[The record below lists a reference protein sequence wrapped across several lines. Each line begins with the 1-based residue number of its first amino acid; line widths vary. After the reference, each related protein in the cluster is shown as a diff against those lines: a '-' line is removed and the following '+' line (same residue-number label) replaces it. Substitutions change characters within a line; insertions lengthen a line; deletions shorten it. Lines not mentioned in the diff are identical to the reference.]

1 MSNREAAKKGHEKAV
16 ADQLLEAEKLDAT
29 FERVGDAD
37 KKEPDA
43 VYQTGGQ
50 TVGIEVAT
58 AYYDEADAQDEWE
71 IATGEHPLSP
81 GEIRP
86 SSTGIMGNPDEMIC
100 ETVQEELEDK
110 CGKTYEGAAEIWL
123 CINMLAPLSDA
134 ASVAEC
140 LKNLTVPEKHG
151 FSRIYLTYTAPEH
164 EGGRYV
170 AKRIF

>member
-29 FERVGDAD
+29 FERVGDPD

-43 VYQTGGQ
+43 IYRTRGQ

-71 IATGEHPLSP
+71 IATGELPLAP

-86 SSTGIMGNPDEMIC
+86 SSTGIMGNPDQMIC

-110 CGKTYEGAAEIWL
+110 CGKSYAGVDETWL
-123 CINMLAPLSDA
+123 CINMIAALSDTE
-134 ASVAEC
+134 SVAEC
-140 LKNLTVPEKHG
+140 LKELEIPEAHN
-151 FSRIYLTYTAPEH
+151 FARIYLTYTAPEH
-164 EGGRYV
+164 EGGKYI
-170 AKRIF
+170 AKRIA

>member
-1 MSNREAAKKGHEKAV
+1 MNKREAAKQGHEKAV
-16 ADQLLEAEKLDAT
+16 ADQLLEVEKLDAS
-29 FERVGDAD
+29 FERVGDPA

-43 VYQTGGQ
+43 IYQIGGQ

-71 IATGEHPLSP
+71 IATGEHPLGP

-86 SSTGIMGNPDEMIC
+86 SSTGIMGNPDQMIC
-100 ETVQEELEDK
+100 ETIQEELEDK
-110 CGKTYEGAAEIWL
+110 CRKTYEGAAEIWL

-140 LKNLTVPEKHG
+140 LTILEVPEKHG

-164 EGGRYV
+164 EEGKYV
-170 AKRIF
+170 AMRIF

>member
-1 MSNREAAKKGHEKAV
+1 MSKREAAKKGHEKAV
-16 ADQLLEAEKLDAT
+16 ADQLLAAEKLDAT
-29 FERVGDAD
+29 FGRVGDAD

-58 AYYDEADAQDEWE
+58 AYYDEADAQDEWK
-71 IATGEHPLSP
+71 IATGEHPLAH
-81 GEIRP
+81 GEIRL
-86 SSTGIMGNPDEMIC
+86 SSTGIMGNPDQMIC
-100 ETVQEELEDK
+100 ETIQEELENK

-140 LKNLTVPEKHG
+140 LKNLKVPEKHG
-151 FSRIYLTYTAPEH
+151 FARIYLTYTAPEH
-164 EGGRYV
+164 ERGRYV
-170 AKRIF
+170 ANRIF